1 MAPADTPNPS
11 ITQIYRDRGVTFET
25 LVATDAAMLKV
36 VEDAK
41 KAARSDAAVLI
52 VGESGTG
59 KNLLAQAIH
68 NASKRSEKP
77 LIAANCAAFAE
88 SLLESELFGHERGAF
103 TGADR
108 QKKGV
113 FELANG
119 GTLFLDEVG
128 ELSKAAQAKILR
140 AVEYKE
146 FERVGGETTLRSDI
160 RILFA
165 TNRDLAEAVRNGDFR
180 EDLYYR
186 VSEFRLEIPP
196 LRRRK
201 GDIPGLVKR
210 YLEECNATLGSRVH
224 SVSDDA
230 MRALLAF
237 DWPGNA
243 RRLRAVVRRAC
254 AVADGERI
262 ELDDLDLT
270 DPLARTKPGSA
281 ASATPTASEIA
292 IEDWSLSTVERRHI
306 EAVLAYAKGNKS
318 EAARILD
325 IARTTLDRKLASY
338 GIATEDEK

>member
-1 MAPADTPNPS
+1 MSGPDLPNPS
-11 ITQIYRDRGVTFET
+11 ITQIYRDRRVTFDT
-25 LVATDAAMLKV
+25 LVAGDDAMKAV
-36 VEDAK
+36 VDQAK

-68 NASKRSEKP
+68 NGSPRAEKP

-103 TGADR
+103 TGADK

-146 FERVGGETTLRSDI
+146 FERVGGETTLRTDI

-165 TNRDLAEAVRNGDFR
+165 TNRDLAEAVRNGEFR
-180 EDLYYR
+180 EDLFYR
-186 VSEFRLEIPP
+186 VSEFRIEIPP
-196 LRRRK
+196 LRKRK
-201 GDIPGLVKR
+201 KDIPGLVKR
-210 YLEECNATLGSRVH
+210 YLDENNATLGTRIQG
-224 SVSDDA
+224 VSDEA
-230 MRALLAF
+230 MRALLAY

-243 RRLRAVVRRAC
+243 RRLRAVIRRAC
-254 AVADGERI
+254 AIADAQTI
-262 ELDDLDLT
+262 ELIDLDLT
-270 DPLARTKPGSA
+270 NPLAKNA
-281 ASATPTASEIA
+281 APVSLPQPSETDVA
-292 IEDWSLSTVERRHI
+292 EWALSTVERRHI
-306 EAVLAYAKGNKS
+306 ETVLAYTQGNKS

-338 GIATEDEK
+338 GIASEEAGAP